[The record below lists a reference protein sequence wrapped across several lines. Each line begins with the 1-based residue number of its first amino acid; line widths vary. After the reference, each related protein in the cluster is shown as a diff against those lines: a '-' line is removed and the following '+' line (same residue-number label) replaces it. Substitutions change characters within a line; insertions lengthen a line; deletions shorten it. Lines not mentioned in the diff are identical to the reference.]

1 MQQRVLLRA
10 ARHPAAA
17 SGSGCPAGRCQQRP
31 GRGARTWRR
40 QAALNA
46 SHERAT
52 RQAGNAS
59 SRRPRA
65 RREAVPHSAPA
76 PLWQRRPALVY
87 ANRSSGFT
95 VSENIGKHLSYFAG
109 PTTKT
114 PTTSTCMFK
123 TCSFPQPWAHLDLTR
138 GSLCGA
144 LLVTVG
150 STQTEGHTTPGFFSF
165 RSLQSVEELRPSAV
179 IYAPL

>member
-31 GRGARTWRR
+31 GRGARTWRQ

-95 VSENIGKHLSYFAG
+95 VSENIGN
-109 PTTKT
+109 
-114 PTTSTCMFK
+114 TSAISLVQPQK
-123 TCSFPQPWAHLDLTR
+123 PPQLPLACSKPAASHSPGHTWIRPGAP
-138 GSLCGA
+138 CAEA

-150 STQTEGHTTPGFFSF
+150 STQTEGHTTAGFFSF
-165 RSLQSVEELRPSAV
+165 RSPQSVEELRPSAV